1 MSCCAADR
9 NSTRIDAHVSGD
21 KKGVATWPALT
32 GAFGRRCRDQL
43 LLLAFVAPG
52 VYVFLQPADPTGRR
66 GLFPMR
72 LTTYSNYA
80 LRILMV
86 AAIRRGELVTVHDVA
101 ESFGISKAHL
111 VKCVHQL
118 GVWGYLENVR
128 GRSGGFR
135 LAKDAG
141 AITVGEI
148 IRKTEDG
155 LDLVECFDAET
166 NTCPL
171 IDVCRLSTL
180 FKKAC
185 QAFLDVLDEVT
196 IADMAANRGE
206 VLAALNNDW
215 AGPTH
220 APRRLGA
227 L

>member
-1 MSCCAADR
+1 
-9 NSTRIDAHVSGD
+9 
-21 KKGVATWPALT
+21 
-32 GAFGRRCRDQL
+32 
-43 LLLAFVAPG
+43 
-52 VYVFLQPADPTGRR
+52 
-66 GLFPMR
+66 MR
-72 LTTYSNYA
+72 LTSYSNYA

-86 AAIRRGELVTVHDVA
+86 AAMRRGELVTVQDVA

-155 LDLVECFDAET
+155 LDLVECFNAET

-185 QAFLDVLDEVT
+185 QAFLDVLDETT
-196 IADMAANRGE
+196 IADMAKNRGE
-206 VLAALNNDW
+206 VLSALNSDW
-215 AGPTH
+215 PGQTH

-227 L
+227 LSEKSSAA

>member
-1 MSCCAADR
+1 
-9 NSTRIDAHVSGD
+9 
-21 KKGVATWPALT
+21 
-32 GAFGRRCRDQL
+32 
-43 LLLAFVAPG
+43 VAPSI
-52 VYVFLQPADPTGRR
+52 YVFVQPPIYPARADVF
-66 GLFPMR
+66 LMR
-72 LTTYSNYA
+72 LTSYSNYA

-86 AAIRRGELVTVHDVA
+86 AAMRRGELVTVQDVA
-101 ESFGISKAHL
+101 DSFGISKAHL

-171 IDVCRLSTL
+171 IDVCRLGAL

-185 QAFLDVLDEVT
+185 QAFLDVLDETT

-206 VLAALNNDW
+206 VLSALNNDW
-215 AGPTH
+215 PGRTH